1 MKQIMAS
8 KMGEPLE
15 GSIASRRSE
24 APPSQAK
31 LLEAQAKILA
41 LGKKLLDVKKGQPG
55 GETQE
60 SQEIEMR
67 REAERRRLGQ
77 GSLLASLTQDVEPK
91 EEPPD
96 VKPRRTTLK
105 PKPKQLLKPNE
116 EPPDVKPRKTIL
128 KPKPKQLGLPPKAM
142 PRPK

>member
-1 MKQIMAS
+1 MLGLPMGPMGQRTALQENMKQIMAS

-41 LGKKLLDVKKGQPG
+41 LGKKLLDVKKEQPG

-60 SQEIEMR
+60 S
-67 REAERRRLGQ
+67 
-77 GSLLASLTQDVEPK
+77 
-91 EEPPD
+91 
-96 VKPRRTTLK
+96 
-105 PKPKQLLKPNE
+105 
-116 EPPDVKPRKTIL
+116 
-128 KPKPKQLGLPPKAM
+128 
-142 PRPK
+142 

>member
-41 LGKKLLDVKKGQPG
+41 LGKKLLDVKKEQPG

-60 SQEIEMR
+60 PQEIEMR

-77 GSLLASLTQDVEPK
+77 GSLHASLTQRRPAS
-91 EEPPD
+91 
-96 VKPRRTTLK
+96 PRGPASPSVAQRRPEAVHRTH
-105 PKPKQLLKPNE
+105 PGAVQ
-116 EPPDVKPRKTIL
+116 R
-128 KPKPKQLGLPPKAM
+128 
-142 PRPK
+142 RPAPTRR